1 MGVEAL
7 LEEQHTGIK
16 VLSNPKSAGSL
27 PNKIKVIKHRNDD
40 IQKIVGSLTH
50 VIDLCRP
57 FMPEGEMF
65 ELSMAFCKRLFDDL
79 DEDETEMV
87 PRLDLR
93 TRIDNFLAENAAIQ
107 GLSDT
112 IRAMD
117 AMIVERDEFLE
128 ICEEWLVK
136 HK

>member
-1 MGVEAL
+1 
-7 LEEQHTGIK
+7 
-16 VLSNPKSAGSL
+16 
-27 PNKIKVIKHRNDD
+27 
-40 IQKIVGSLTH
+40 
-50 VIDLCRP
+50 
-57 FMPEGEMF
+57 MPEGEMF

>member
-1 MGVEAL
+1 M
-7 LEEQHTGIK
+7 
-16 VLSNPKSAGSL
+16 PK
-27 PNKIKVIKHRNDD
+27 KIKIIKHRNDD
-40 IQKIVGSLTH
+40 IQKIVASLTH
-50 VIDLCRP
+50 VIDLCQP

-65 ELSMAFCKRLFDDL
+65 ELSLAFFESLFDSVD
-79 DEDETEMV
+79 DDETEMV

-93 TRIDNFLAENAAIQ
+93 SRIDTFVAENTVIQ

-128 ICEEWLVK
+128 ICEEWLATQK
-136 HK
+136 